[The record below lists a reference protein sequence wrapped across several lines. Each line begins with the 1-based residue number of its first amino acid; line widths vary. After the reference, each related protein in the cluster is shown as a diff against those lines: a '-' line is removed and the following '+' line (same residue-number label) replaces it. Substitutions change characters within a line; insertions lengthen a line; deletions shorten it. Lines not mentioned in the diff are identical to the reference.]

1 MDFKI
6 TTLYYPSGWVAVA
19 QKGLIT
25 FVSERYE
32 DDTDA
37 REDVMQQVHQ
47 HYISVHNSVHNV
59 ESVHNAEEPRYNILD
74 WDENIVKGNFTMA
87 EVDEWLLDRNN
98 SLYLIEK
105 I

>member
-25 FVSERYE
+25 FVSEYYE
-32 DDTDA
+32 DDIDA
-37 REDVMQQVHQ
+37 REDVGQQIHQ
-47 HYISVHNSVHNV
+47 HYINVHNSVHNV
-59 ESVHNAEEPRYNILD
+59 EDVHNTEEPRYNILD
-74 WDENIVKGNFTMA
+74 WDENIVRGNLTMT
-87 EVDEWLLDRNN
+87 EVDAWLLDRNN
-98 SLYLIEK
+98 SLYLLEK